1 MASIVRRDNK
11 SGITYRIQVKTKDKG
26 SGQIITHSTT
36 WKPIPGMSEKQIQ
49 REVIVFADQYE
60 AQIKAASLS
69 ASGEQFMSAE
79 TTLGEF
85 ADWWLER
92 RKNEISL
99 SYFVNCHNSIDEIK
113 AHIGAYKLRELNPSI
128 IQRYYDELD
137 KRERTVVTI
146 EAKPDA
152 IRKRMEETGKNYM
165 TLRYTDKI
173 NCSTLSNALNGGRV
187 QQEFADQLAKL
198 LETDVKKLFT
208 ITKTSMKYAF
218 ESNHKIK
225 RTLRVILATAKKQRI
240 IADNFASSDFINFPK
255 RPPREIDYMNDE
267 DAKKFYAA
275 AEAYPDIKIKTA
287 TELLL
292 LTGMRRGEVCGLEW
306 DDVDLDEETITINRS
321 VVTVK
326 GYGAVTKS
334 PKTASSNRM
343 IGISSHLVQ
352 VLREYKE
359 WYEQYTDSLGDQ
371 WIQSNRLF
379 IKEMGDP
386 IYPSTVEFW
395 VDKVCQAAGLPH
407 RTVHS
412 LRHTNITM
420 QIAAGVPLVTVAG
433 RAGHAR
439 TSTTTDIYSHF
450 LKSSDK
456 TAAKMLE
463 NIFEQSDETKE
474 KP

>member
-11 SGITYRIQVKTKDKG
+11 RGITYRIQVKTKDKG
-26 SGQIITHSTT
+26 SGKIITHSTT
-36 WKPIPGMSEKQIQ
+36 WKPTPGMSEKQMQ

-60 AQIKAASLS
+60 NRIRAATLS
-69 ASGEQFMSAE
+69 ATSEQFMSAE
-79 TTLGEF
+79 TSLGEF

-92 RKNEISL
+92 RKNEIAI
-99 SYFVNCHNSIDEIK
+99 SYFVNCKNAIDDIK
-113 AHIGAYKLRELNPSI
+113 AHIGAYKLRELNPAI
-128 IQRYYDELD
+128 IQRYYDEID
-137 KRERTVVTI
+137 NRERTVVTI
-146 EAKPDA
+146 EANADE
-152 IRKRMEETGKNYM
+152 IRKSMAETGKSYM
-165 TLRYTDKI
+165 KLHYEDKI
-173 NCSTLSNALNGGRV
+173 TSSTLSVALNGGRV
-187 QQEFADQLAKL
+187 QRVFAEKLAKAL
-198 LETDVKKLFT
+198 GTDVNKLFT
-208 ITKTSMKYAF
+208 VTKKRVKFAF

-240 IADNFASSDFINFPK
+240 IADNFASSAFINFPK
-255 RPPREIDYMNDE
+255 RPPHEIDYMNDE

-275 AEAYPDIKIKTA
+275 AEAFPDIKVRA
-287 TELLL
+287 AAELLL
-292 LTGMRRGEVCGLEW
+292 LTGMRRGEVCGLKW
-306 DDVDLDEETITINRS
+306 DDVDFEEETITVNRS

-334 PKTASSNRM
+334 PKTASSNRV

-352 VLREYKE
+352 VLREYKD
-359 WYEQYTDSLGDQ
+359 WYDQYTDSLGDQ

-386 IYPSTVEFW
+386 IYPSTIEYW
-395 VDKVCQAAGLPH
+395 VDKVCDAAGLPH

-463 NIFEQSDETKE
+463 NIFEQPDKE
-474 KP
+474 S

>member
-36 WKPIPGMSEKQIQ
+36 WKPTPGMSEKQIQ

-165 TLRYTDKI
+165 TLRYTDRI

-255 RPPREIDYMNDE
+255 RPPREIDYMNDG

-275 AEAYPDIKIKTA
+275 AEAYPEIKIKTA
-287 TELLL
+287 AELLL

-334 PKTASSNRM
+334 PKTASSNRV

-352 VLREYKE
+352 LLREYRE
-359 WYEQYTDSLGDQ
+359 WYDQYTDSLGDQ

-386 IYPSTVEFW
+386 IYPSTIEFW

-463 NIFEQSDETKE
+463 NIFEQPEETK

>member
-26 SGQIITHSTT
+26 CGKTITHSTT
-36 WKPIPGMSEKQIQ
+36 WKPVPGMSEKQIQ
-49 REVIVFADQYE
+49 REVIIFANQYE
-60 AQIKAASLS
+60 EQIKAASLS
-69 ASGEQFMSAE
+69 ANGEQFMSAE
-79 TTLGEF
+79 TTLGDF

-99 SYFVNCHNSIDEIK
+99 SYFVNCHKSIDNIK
-113 AHIGAYKLRELNPSI
+113 AHIGAYKLREINPSI

-137 KRERTVVTI
+137 NRERTVVTI
-146 EAKPDA
+146 EAKPEA
-152 IRKRMEETGKNYM
+152 IRKRMKETGKNYM
-165 TLRYTDKI
+165 TLRYGDKI
-173 NCSTLSNALNGGRV
+173 NSCTLSNALRGGRV
-187 QQEFADQLAKL
+187 QQGFADQLAKL

-208 ITKTSMKYAF
+208 ITKTSTKYAF
-218 ESNHKIK
+218 ESNYVIK

-240 IADNFASSDFINFPK
+240 IADNFASSDYINFPK
-255 RPPREIDYMNDE
+255 RPPHEIDYMNDE

-275 AEAYPDIKIKTA
+275 AESYPDIKIKTA
-287 TELLL
+287 AELLL
-292 LTGMRRGEVCGLEW
+292 LTGIRRGEICGLEW
-306 DDVDLDEETITINRS
+306 DDVDFEEETITIRRS

-326 GYGAVTKS
+326 GYGAVTKT
-334 PKTASSNRM
+334 PKTESSNRV

-359 WYEQYTDSLGDQ
+359 WYDQYADSLGDQ

-456 TAAKMLE
+456 TAAKVLE

-474 KP
+474 KR